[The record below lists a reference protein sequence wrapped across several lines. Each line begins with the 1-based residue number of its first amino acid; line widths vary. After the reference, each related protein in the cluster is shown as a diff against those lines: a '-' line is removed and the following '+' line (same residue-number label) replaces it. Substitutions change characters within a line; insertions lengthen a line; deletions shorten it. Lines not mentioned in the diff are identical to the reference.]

1 MILSDA
7 LFILNMRRPLA
18 LLVQMSKEQ
27 TCANSGKMLKQLT
40 EQWVTSLVSK
50 HMWIWEQSNDVI
62 MKGPIS
68 EQGYDDVIMKGPI
81 REHGFDNVIIKD
93 QLERRITIAN

>member
-81 REHGFDNVIIKD
+81 REQSFEDVITMGPIRE
-93 QLERRITIAN
+93 QV